1 MRIVIIYICKQ
12 IATFQKLFVHFS
24 TFMSNK
30 NENKALKIQ
39 MIELVYIGRFRFN
52 SMNISLGCSDAL

>member
-24 TFMSNK
+24 TFLLNK
-30 NENKALKIQ
+30 NESKALQIQ
-39 MIELVYIGRFRFN
+39 MIELVYIASFRFN